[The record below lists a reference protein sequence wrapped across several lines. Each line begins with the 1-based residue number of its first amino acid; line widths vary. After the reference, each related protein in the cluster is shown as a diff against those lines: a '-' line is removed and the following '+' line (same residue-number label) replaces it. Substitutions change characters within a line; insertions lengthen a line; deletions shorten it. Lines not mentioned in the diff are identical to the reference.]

1 MYRGVKTALDPSV
14 CGAPM
19 HAVVG
24 VREHEEPTGALAAAV
39 PVGVVEVVVRVGA
52 PRRRFG
58 HPLVLDHGDHLA
70 ITRQRV
76 RHTEH
81 MQVRTKGLLAP
92 DRERQRAPAHA
103 RWRVLGAQP
112 PGALDGAGAAATN
125 HAIIRPFATVRA
137 AARPTG
143 SYRNSRFT
151 KGQLRVF

>member
-1 MYRGVKTALDPSV
+1 VYRGVKTALDPPV

-58 HPLVLDHGDHLA
+58 HPLVLDHGAHLA
-70 ITRQRV
+70 IARQRV

-81 MQVRTKGLLAP
+81 VQGRTEGLLAP
-92 DRERQRAPAHA
+92 GTTRIQGWPRLRD
-103 RWRVLGAQP
+103 LAQHF
-112 PGALDGAGAAATN
+112 D
-125 HAIIRPFATVRA
+125 
-137 AARPTG
+137 
-143 SYRNSRFT
+143 
-151 KGQLRVF
+151 